1 MNAGYGINSS
11 RIRLIAIRLNWA
23 GWWWSRRVR
32 LEILTLLPSLHRL
45 CYSLFNRLRLV
56 EAAIPA
62 ASLLR
67 WNMFRALLGILEQD
81 GTLAHRSDGI
91 STVSRGRE
99 GGRIADDSLFA
110 R

>member
-1 MNAGYGINSS
+1 M
-11 RIRLIAIRLNWA
+11 
-23 GWWWSRRVR
+23 WSRRVR

-81 GTLAHRSDGI
+81 GTLARSGNRSDGI